1 MTDYRRAKVPGA
13 TWFFTVNLAERHGNR
28 LLVAHVDRL
37 RRAFR
42 EVKAAHPFRIDA
54 IVVLPDHLHCIW
66 TLPPGDA
73 DFGTRWGLVKA
84 GFSRGFEPGE
94 RRSASRT
101 QRGERGIWQRRFW
114 EHLIRDDRDFQRHV
128 DYLHWNPVKHGCSRR
143 VVDWPHSSF
152 HLYLRRGVYTPD
164 WGSAP
169 PEEIDA
175 GE

>member
-13 TWFFTVNLAERHGNR
+13 AGFFAVNLAECRGNR
-28 LLVAHVDRL
+28 LLVERVERL

-42 EVKAAHPFRIDA
+42 EVKVAHPFQVDA
-54 IVVLPDHLHCIW
+54 LVVLPDHLHCIW

-73 DFGTRWGLVKA
+73 DYATRWGLIKA
-84 GFSRGFEPGE
+84 RCSRSFDPRE
-94 RRSASRT
+94 RRSTSRRK
-101 QRGERGIWQRRFW
+101 RGERGIWQRRFW